1 MLEKLPIPKLNELLS
16 KYSDLLLAVLI
27 VVPLAMI
34 IVPMPTWL
42 IDVLLTV
49 SITFAIVILLVSFYI
64 SEALKIASFPTILLM
79 CTLFRLALNISSTRL
94 VLAHGYAGEVINAF
108 GSFVVGGNY
117 VVGGVLF
124 LIITIV
130 NFIVIARAP
139 SVFRRLPP
147 ALRWMPCPASRCL
160 LMPICALEL

>member
-1 MLEKLPIPKLNELLS
+1 MSDRIPILQLLNGLIG
-16 KYSDLLLAVLI
+16 KYSDILFAALI

-42 IDVLLTV
+42 LDVLLTF
-49 SITFAIVILLVSFYI
+49 SITLAVIILLVSFYI
-64 SEALKIASFPTILLM
+64 SEALKVAAFPTILLI
-79 CTLFRLALNISSTRL
+79 CTLFRLSLNISTTRL
-94 VLAHGYAGEVINAF
+94 ILANGYAGEVINAF

-130 NFIVIARAP
+130 NFIVIAKGAERVSEVAARYIGCHARQTD
-139 SVFRRLPP
+139 VD
-147 ALRWMPCPASRCL
+147 
-160 LMPICALEL
+160 